1 MAFSFGGEFP
11 VQRTP
16 EETYDF
22 LTDPKRFA
30 PLLPD
35 YENVD
40 VRDAENFIV
49 EVKVGISHIRGTAM
63 VKLNLA
69 SHERPA
75 RAVYKGKATMAGGN
89 VDLNASFDLRPN
101 GSGTMVSWKGEAQVF
116 GRLTSIAGGLLEPL
130 ARKNIQKVIVT
141 LQQAMN
147 QGSGVSSQESALRP
161 GTGQALSGKQE
172 SPIGGQHSA
181 TESQQ

>member
-1 MAFSFGGEFP
+1 MAFSLGGEFT

-22 LTDPKRFA
+22 LTDPSRFC

-35 YENVD
+35 YQRVD

-49 EVKVGISHIRGTAM
+49 DVKVGISHIRGTAV
-63 VKLNLA
+63 VKLHLVEHN
-69 SHERPA
+69 RPA
-75 RAVYKGKATMAGGN
+75 RALYTGKATMAGGN
-89 VDLNASFDLRPN
+89 VDLSAHFDFRPDTT
-101 GSGTMVSWKGEAQVF
+101 GTVVSWKGEAQVF

-130 ARKNIQKVIVT
+130 ARKNIQKVVAS

-147 QGSGVSSQESALRP
+147 QEKKLTTETPRTQRTTEQPEATTGTNNPGVPR
-161 GTGQALSGKQE
+161 
-172 SPIGGQHSA
+172 
-181 TESQQ
+181 

>member
-1 MAFSFGGEFP
+1 MAFNFGGEFA

-22 LTDPKRFA
+22 LTDPNRFCR
-30 PLLPD
+30 LLPD
-35 YENVD
+35 YENIN

-49 EVKVGISHIRGTAM
+49 EVKVGISHIRGTAS

-69 SHERPA
+69 ERDRPT
-75 RAVYKGKATMAGGN
+75 RALYKGKATMAGGN
-89 VDLNASFDLRPN
+89 VDLNARFDLRAN

-147 QGSGVSSQESALRP
+147 QESGVSSQESAS
-161 GTGQALSGKQE
+161 GTSE
-172 SPIGGQHSA
+172 PPNH
-181 TESQQ
+181 

>member
-22 LTDPKRFA
+22 LTDPNRFC

-49 EVKVGISHIRGTAM
+49 EVKVGISHIRGTAV

-69 SHERPA
+69 EHDRPT
-75 RAVYKGKATMAGGN
+75 RALYKGKATMAGGN
-89 VDLNASFDLRPN
+89 VDLNARFDLRAN
-101 GSGTMVSWKGEAQVF
+101 GTGTVVSWNGEAQVF

-147 QGSGVSSQESALRP
+147 APANLTTETPSTQRTTEQEDSTA
-161 GTGQALSGKQE
+161 GTDHLGA
-172 SPIGGQHSA
+172 PR
-181 TESQQ
+181 